1 VPINSNAYLFKRK
14 DGIWMFQI
22 FVPRWLR
29 HIHPCKIW
37 RKTTST
43 RDIEQ
48 ARRFRDHLLLEWE
61 ALKREHNPFSLDQHI
76 AESIASIHRK
86 PSRPVARAV
95 RAGIP
100 SLRAACEAYVDNYND
115 KKAASTLSKAQRAVE
130 IFLESIDKSDI
141 NLLDVKRSTVNNFLQ
156 KQKGKF
162 APQTLQNWLTSLGS
176 IYKYA
181 RRVYDGLPSDN
192 PFHEMDL
199 GARSTIESYQP
210 FTTKQLVTL
219 VENAEDELQGV
230 ILIGLYSGMRLD
242 EIASLKRDDIVEIE
256 GIHCF
261 NITKS
266 KTKAGVRL
274 VPIHSKVLP
283 IVDRWLSLKSGEYLL
298 PTANRIQRADGK
310 KGPFYSQA
318 FTRLRN
324 KVIPAA
330 TNRQCF
336 HSLRGH
342 FITCLDRNGVEET
355 RIGTITGQIEK
366 KAKTEAFR
374 TYSAGPL
381 MKELRGII
389 ELVSYP
395 EIEKGA

>member
-1 VPINSNAYLFKRK
+1 MSIKSQSYLYPTPE
-14 DGIWMFQI
+14 GVWMFQI
-22 FVPRWLR
+22 FVPKYMR
-29 HIHPCKIW
+29 HIFGGKKLY
-37 RKTTST
+37 RKST
-43 RDIEQ
+43 GTKDLATAKHFRNHMLIE
-48 ARRFRDHLLLEWE
+48 WK
-61 ALKREHNPFSLDQHI
+61 ALKAQYCPDTEERRINNAILE
-76 AESIASIHRK
+76 
-86 PSRPVARAV
+86 
-95 RAGIP
+95 
-100 SLRAACEAYVDNYND
+100 LRAQTVMKSPLQAIPTLIEIRDRYADQYKDRRSFSTLAKSARSVEVFLKHLECADIKITKIRRSQVALFAMRHIE
-115 KKAASTLSKAQRAVE
+115 KKADQ
-130 IFLESIDKSDI
+130 
-141 NLLDVKRSTVNNFLQ
+141 TV
-156 KQKGKF
+156 
-162 APQTLQNWLTSLGS
+162 QNWLTCLGS
-176 IYKYA
+176 LYEFA
-181 RRVYDGLPSDN
+181 RRVHDDIPPDN
-192 PFHEMDL
+192 PFHGHNLE
-199 GARSTIESYQP
+199 ARRTIESYQP

-219 VENAEDELQGV
+219 VENAEEELQGV

-256 GIHCF
+256 GIRCF

-274 VPIHSKVLP
+274 VPIHSKALP

-330 TNRQCF
+330 TNRQCY

-342 FITCLDRNGVEET
+342 FITCLDRKGIEET
-355 RIGTITGQIEK
+355 RVGTLTGQIEK

-381 MKELRGII
+381 MRELKQII
-389 ELVSYP
+389 ELVSYS
-395 EIEKGA
+395 EIEKGH